1 MSTVGALDGKVAIIT
16 GAARG
21 QGAAEARL
29 FAAEGARLVLTD
41 VDMAGAEVADA
52 IGPDAVFVE
61 HDVADAAAWDRVM
74 GQAVARYNRVDVL
87 VNNAGVYRPQSL
99 QDTDQALVDFHYRV
113 NQFGVFL
120 GMKAAIAPMSAAGG
134 GAIVNISSQAG
145 LAGSPGMFAY
155 AASKWAVRG
164 MTKAAALDL
173 APLKIRVNS
182 VHPGGIDTPMIAVN
196 DPGAMEGFKTMIPMG
211 RLGTPDEVAQVV
223 LFLASNASSYLT
235 GAEIA
240 VTGGFGA

>member
-1 MSTVGALDGKVAIIT
+1 MGVLDGKVAIIT
-16 GAARG
+16 GASRG
-21 QGAAEARL
+21 QGAAEAWL

-41 VDMAGAEVADA
+41 VDVAGAEVADA
-52 IGPDAVFVE
+52 IGPDALFVE

-74 GQAVARYNRVDVL
+74 GQALARYDRVDLL

-99 QDTDQALVDFHYRV
+99 QDTDQTLVDFHYRI
-113 NQFGVFL
+113 NQLGVFL
-120 GMKAAIAPMSAAGG
+120 GMKAAIGPMSAAGG
-134 GAIVNISSQAG
+134 GSIVNISSQAG
-145 LAGSPGMFAY
+145 LAGAPGMFAY

-196 DPGAMEGFKTMIPMG
+196 DPEAMEGFKAMIPLG